1 MMSSVARVKF
11 IKIKAIFRYHTKD
24 VLNQVLSNSD
34 RKIKSYLY
42 SNSST
47 KMRKSEK
54 WELQNGTIGG
64 LQIGA
69 DF

>member
-11 IKIKAIFRYHTKD
+11 IKIKAISRYHTKD

-34 RKIKSYLY
+34 RKIKSYLN

-69 DF
+69 GF